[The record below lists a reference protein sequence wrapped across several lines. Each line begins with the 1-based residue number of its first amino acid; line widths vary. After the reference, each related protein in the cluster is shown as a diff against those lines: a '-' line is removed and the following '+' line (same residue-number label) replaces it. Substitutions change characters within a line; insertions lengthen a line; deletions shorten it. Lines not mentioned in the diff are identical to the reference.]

1 MRKKLL
7 LSFISIFIISSLV
20 SCNSNES
27 IPTSQ
32 NNVENIEIEKTY
44 NYPFTG
50 IESKEDP
57 KSRTPYMAVIEN
69 SKASRPQSGLSF
81 ADIVYETSA
90 EGGIPRFIAVY
101 HSNSSEKIGPIR
113 SIRPYF
119 LTISKE
125 YSLPIAHCGGSKEAL
140 NEVKKDTA
148 IMSLNEMYN
157 GKYYYRDNNR
167 EAPHNLYTSST
178 KILKAVEDKKYNLK
192 AESSL
197 KFNKEYFKKETL
209 KAANNI
215 IVEPNNIYKTSY
227 TFKDGVYTKHMD
239 GEVAIDAITN
249 NPLTFTNLVIQKT
262 DITLQNDNSHL
273 DIDLV
278 NTGDGLLFSNGKVI
292 EIKWNK
298 DSEFGDTKI
307 YDLEGNEVSLTPGN
321 TIWNIVDSSS
331 KINY

>member
-7 LSFISIFIISSLV
+7 LYLIPIFMISSLV
-20 SCNSNES
+20 SCNSSKS

-32 NNVENIEIEKTY
+32 NNIENIKTEKIY

-50 IESKEDP
+50 IESKENP
-57 KSRTPYMAVIEN
+57 EAKTPYMAVIEN

-90 EGGIPRFIAVY
+90 EGGIPRFIAIY
-101 HSNSSEKIGPIR
+101 HSNNAKKIGPIR

-140 NEVKKDTA
+140 NEVKEDTA

-157 GKYYYRDNNR
+157 GKYYYRDDER
-167 EAPHNLYTSST
+167 KAPHNLYTSST
-178 KILKAVEDKKYNLK
+178 KILKAIEDKKYNLK
-192 AESSL
+192 AESPL
-197 KFNKEYFKKETL
+197 KFDKETFKNEAL
-209 KAANNI
+209 KSSTNI
-215 IVEPNNIYKTSY
+215 LVEPNNVYKTSY
-227 TFKDGVYTKHMD
+227 NFKDGVYTKHMD
-239 GEVAIDAITN
+239 GEIAVDALTN
-249 NPLTFTNLVIQKT
+249 KPLTFTNIVIQKT
-262 DITLQNDNSHL
+262 DITLQADNSHL

-278 NTGDGLLFSNGKVI
+278 NTGDGLLFSNGKVM

-298 DSEFGDTKI
+298 DSEFGDTRL
-307 YDLEGNEVSLTPGN
+307 YDLEGNDVSLTPGN
-321 TIWNIVDSSS
+321 TIWNIVNSDS
-331 KINY
+331 KITY